1 MIVRIPS
8 QLHSYTGGA
17 DRVELAVLPTLGDAM
32 KALDARYPG
41 LRFRV
46 IDEQGAV
53 RPHIKVFVNRVQ
65 ERSLAAALAPADEVL
80 VVAALSGG

>member
-1 MIVRIPS
+1 LKV
-8 QLHSYTGGA
+8 L
-17 DRVELAVLPTLGDAM
+17 LPTVLARYTRGAREFDAEGRTLDELFE
-32 KALDARYPG
+32 ALDRRFPG

-46 IDEQGAV
+46 VDEQGGF

-65 ERSLAAALAPADEVL
+65 ERSLGAALASTDEVL